1 MPPICSFVFP
11 ANHDVQWSF
20 ESTPRVC
27 SEITRQP
34 WFFHFQ
40 SYSWWP
46 NISVRMNFHWW
57 KSWTS
62 RRWLIAGQTSPD
74 CIFLAGVCADQVY
87 LVSFRTIQ
95 QAGRGHPA
103 PLLPIF
109 DQNYFILAK
118 AKIFMTLRQPFT
130 VFRVLEWTFSKCW
143 RGVVDLKGIPNAWT
157 QRIERGDVTNDKWQ
171 IFVWRKNL
179 RSSF

>member
-1 MPPICSFVFP
+1 M
-11 ANHDVQWSF
+11 SF
-20 ESTPRVC
+20 EFTLRVC
-27 SEITRQP
+27 SKIIRQP

-46 NISVRMNFHWW
+46 NLSVRINFQWW

-62 RRWLIAGQTSPD
+62 RRWLIAGQTSPN
-74 CIFLAGVCADQVY
+74 CIFLASVCADQVY

-95 QAGRGHPA
+95 QAGRGHPCHFCRFLTKTTSYSQKLRFLW
-103 PLLPIF
+103 PYVNLLQF
-109 DQNYFILAK
+109 
-118 AKIFMTLRQPFT
+118 
-130 VFRVLEWTFSKCW
+130 LECWSELSPKCW